1 MYTSFTDWDQGEHL
15 SHHGIKG
22 QKWGVRRFQNSDG
35 TLTAEGRKHYGAG
48 DSGSKR
54 MARQFNRQ
62 MRKLNRLQRYADTNQ
77 QRANIEKYD
86 SRAKK
91 AIKVGNTAAGIAAGT
106 LAGSRGLGALSK
118 KFDDGISS
126 AWFHANEA
134 RKAERASYMDNQ
146 DFLDDLRKNGGISE
160 SYYNRKSGDAM
171 EQHLR
176 NMRAIDNDETNRRV
190 TSAQNRNI
198 ADFARNVTRG
208 IGYAAAGTAAV
219 SYGVAAYSKIQSR
232 MAKTRLSEVG
242 HAKAVANA
250 RAQVQK
256 MEKMFAN
263 TPYSELIKK
272 QNKKIRT

>member
-22 QKWGVRRFQNSDG
+22 QKWGVRRFQNPDG
-35 TLTAEGRKHYGAG
+35 TLTAEGRKHYGAVDG
-48 DSGSKR
+48 GSKR

-86 SRAKK
+86 NRAKK
-91 AIKVGNTAAGIAAGT
+91 AIKVGNTAAGVAAGT
-106 LAGSRGLGALSK
+106 LLGSRGLGALSD
-118 KFDDGISS
+118 KFDSGITN
-126 AWFHANEA
+126 ATLKAMTA
-134 RKAERASYMDNQ
+134 RRKEYGSYDDSN
-146 DFLDDLRKNGGISE
+146 DFMTDIYKHGGMSKSTYQKQSDSLWDTHQSNLRK
-160 SYYNRKSGDAM
+160 
-171 EQHLR
+171 
-176 NMRAIDNDETNRRV
+176 IDDTEHKERL
-190 TSAQNRNI
+190 TSARNRDI
-198 ADFARNVTRG
+198 ADIARNVTRG

-219 SYGVAAYSKIQSR
+219 SYGVAAYSKIQSK

-272 QNKKIRT
+272 QNKKT